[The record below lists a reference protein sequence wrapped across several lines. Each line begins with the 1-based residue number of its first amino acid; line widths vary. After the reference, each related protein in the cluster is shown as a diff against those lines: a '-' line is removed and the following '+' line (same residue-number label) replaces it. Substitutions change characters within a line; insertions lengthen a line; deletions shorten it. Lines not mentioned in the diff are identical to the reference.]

1 MTRDLCYRILPT
13 VTFFT
18 SALACAQS
26 SVRFACVGDYG
37 REAAVQSVAD
47 FIASM
52 NPDFVVTVGDNNYT
66 PNDTSTRAWD
76 LEIGQYYGQFIRYPA
91 GSTSAYAPGC
101 SVNRFFP
108 ALGNHDWDAGMS
120 GWQNYFEL
128 PGNERYYDIMQGPV
142 QLFFIDSDGREPDGN
157 TSSSVQGVW
166 LQQRLALSTAPWK
179 IVLLHH
185 PPYSSSSTHGNTPAL
200 QWPFAAWGASL
211 VIAGHDHTYE
221 RILKYG
227 FPYVVNGLGGRPL
240 YAFRETPEEGSLVR
254 YNENY
259 GAAFITAT
267 PSRLTLTVYSIAQG
281 LIDSV
286 SLTAS
291 DTMRLPSTFRL
302 EQNFPNPF
310 NSRTTI
316 AFSLVRAA
324 RVKLTVFDELGRASA
339 ILVDAM
345 RNPGRHEIEFN
356 TRTLASGPYFYR
368 LEADGF
374 SETRRLLL
382 LK

>member
-1 MTRDLCYRILPT
+1 
-13 VTFFT
+13 
-18 SALACAQS
+18 
-26 SVRFACVGDYG
+26 
-37 REAAVQSVAD
+37 
-47 FIASM
+47 
-52 NPDFVVTVGDNNYT
+52 
-66 PNDTSTRAWD
+66 
-76 LEIGQYYGQFIRYPA
+76 
-91 GSTSAYAPGC
+91 
-101 SVNRFFP
+101 
-108 ALGNHDWDAGMS
+108 
-120 GWQNYFEL
+120 
-128 PGNERYYDIMQGPV
+128 MQGPV

>member
-1 MTRDLCYRILPT
+1 MTRDLRYRILPT

-142 QLFFIDSDGREPDGN
+142 HLFFIDSDGREPDGN

-166 LQQRLALSTAPWK
+166 LQQRLASSTAPWK

-221 RILKYG
+221 RILKNG

-267 PSRLTLTVYSIAQG
+267 PSRLTLTVYSIAQV

-291 DTMRLPSTFRL
+291 DTIRLPSTFRL

-316 AFSLVRAA
+316 AFSLVRAV
-324 RVKLTVFDELGRASA
+324 RVRLTVFDELGRASA

-368 LEADGF
+368 LEADGL